1 MTLLIVPFVMCT
13 VLAEYT
19 PVVMNIDKNL
29 VLSSVYDAIRENGNH
44 ALKVDPSDGRNKRNI
59 NYYTY
64 DDYKN
69 DE

>member
-1 MTLLIVPFVMCT
+1 MCT
-13 VLAEYT
+13 VFAEYT
-19 PVVMNIDKNL
+19 PVVMNMDKNL

-44 ALKVDPSDGRNKRNI
+44 AWRIDHIDGRNKRNV